1 MAIVLEEKRPVFL
14 SNWLLPSASESDV
27 CAVRSAAIY
36 VDVSNIKQVMS
47 HMGGGEIVDPPIAII
62 LSMRHQKLAIPST
75 RQIQGPI
82 SERFALSGCHAVF
95 SRAIIKDTID
105 RTQFKRFMSLVFP
118 KTLFWYDALI

>member
-47 HMGGGEIVDPPIAII
+47 HMGGGEIVDPPVRYYSFDAPEVGNPFNQTNSKADLRKIC
-62 LSMRHQKLAIPST
+62 PV
-75 RQIQGPI
+75 RQ
-82 SERFALSGCHAVF
+82 F
-95 SRAIIKDTID
+95 SHGG
-105 RTQFKRFMSLVFP
+105 LPCFP
-118 KTLFWYDALI
+118 KKKLFLV